1 MKKTLD
7 GLGISISESFAMKA
21 AMKKTIFSRDEELR
35 EMTPKANGEIKEV
48 FKEVGDAAKNLLP
61 GCITAMS
68 QVPI

>member
-1 MKKTLD
+1 
-7 GLGISISESFAMKA
+7 MKA